1 MNEWVEM
8 SKLNGKVA
16 LITGGSTGIGLAIA
30 KRFIEEGAQVAI
42 TGRTKDT
49 LAEAKKELGSK
60 ALTIQSDI
68 SKLKDIAAM
77 IAEVREKFERIDIL
91 VANAGIAKF
100 APLDQSSEEFFDEQF
115 NTNVKGL
122 YFSVQNAVPLIPD
135 GGAIVLIASVV
146 ASKGFPGASVY
157 SATKAAVRSFGRTLA
172 AELAPRRIRVN
183 TISPGPIMTPI
194 FGKSGLTPEESQQ
207 FIQGVALKRFGQP
220 EEVASAA
227 LFLASEEASFVLGA
241 EVLVDGGLAG
251 L

>member
-1 MNEWVEM
+1 M
-8 SKLNGKVA
+8 SRLTGKVA
-16 LITGGSTGIGLAIA
+16 LNTGGSTGIGLAIG
-30 KRFIEEGAQVAI
+30 KRFLEEGAQVAI

-49 LAEAKKELGSK
+49 LAEAQKELGPK
-60 ALTIQSDI
+60 AVTIQSDI

-77 IAEVREKFERIDIL
+77 IAQVREKFGRIDIL

-135 GGAIVLIASVV
+135 GGAIVLIASV
-146 ASKGFPGASVY
+146 AGSKGFPGASVY
-157 SATKAAVRSFGRTLA
+157 SATKAAVHSFGRTLA

-183 TISPGPIMTPI
+183 TLSPGPIMTPI
-194 FGKSGLTPEESQQ
+194 FGKSGLTAEESQQ

-220 EEVASAA
+220 EEVANAA
-227 LFLASEEASFVLGA
+227 LFLASDEASFVVGA
-241 EVLVDGGLAG
+241 EVFVDGGLAG